1 MSVRSDDGMSSTG
14 GSSFAYSDS
23 DEPSSPRLRI
33 LTASAQDLVLVGTE
47 SSSPPRHDSAASFLA
62 ADERALSPPPQGDAA
77 RLRSDNAQRSSTS
90 SPRGELRNSLLAPT
104 LSSSS
109 RAPSSIQDEGL
120 SDISSLDDDDFE
132 LIDAAGGGSVA
143 GISDLAD
150 SAHWDDTPRLVT
162 PNNVMAAPR
171 ADNRLLGEYRLR
183 PLCRECRRP
192 GSRSIGVAP
201 LGEGCCAWP
210 TAAAALEL

>member
-62 ADERALSPPPQGDAA
+62 ADERALSPPPQGDAT
-77 RLRSDNAQRSSTS
+77 RLRSHAQRSSTS
-90 SPRGELRNSLLAPT
+90 SPRGELRNSLLSPT

-132 LIDAAGGGSVA
+132 LLDAAGGGSVA

-171 ADNRLLGEYRLR
+171 ADNRLLGE
-183 PLCRECRRP
+183 
-192 GSRSIGVAP
+192 
-201 LGEGCCAWP
+201 
-210 TAAAALEL
+210 